1 MQRLVLGR
9 GKFRSQYGR
18 FYACVVGRRWTV
30 ARGGFVQGTQLGLA
44 HFCPE
49 VFRSRQRFHTS
60 MLLSASS
67 KFPRRPLVQWSL
79 VPLCG
84 YLFTPL
90 EHGQVACTFNILE
103 KGGFSRLRMM
113 VDWVCATLR
122 TLG

>member
-1 MQRLVLGR
+1 M
-9 GKFRSQYGR
+9 FRSQYGR

-30 ARGGFVQGTQLGLA
+30 AHGAFVQGTQLGLA
-44 HFCPE
+44 HFCLEP
-49 VFRSRQRFHTS
+49 FQSLQRFNTS

-67 KFPRRPLVQWSL
+67 KFPGSPLVQWSL

-84 YLFTPL
+84 YFFTPL
-90 EHGQVACTFNILE
+90 EHGQVACTFNTLE
-103 KGGFSRLRMM
+103 KGGFSNLRI